1 MYEKRNPFL
10 RILSVARR
18 ECGLLM
24 STPIYIFCMVIFP
37 IVTIVFFTSMMDE
50 GLPQQ
55 MPIGIVDLDNTTTT
69 RSIIRRLDGMQTSRV
84 VGKYA
89 NAAEARQ
96 AMQKNEIYA
105 FLYFPEGTTS
115 ALLSQRQPKVS
126 FYYNSTMLMA
136 GALLFRDMK
145 TVCTLGSAA
154 VGQATMRAKGY
165 TDEQIAT
172 FLQPISID
180 LHMIGN
186 PWANYNI
193 YLSAFMVPGVL
204 LLFVFLIT
212 AYSIGTEMKFHRGKT
227 LMRLSGNDIWVAMLG
242 KMLPQT
248 LIFLII
254 FYGYLIYVYGFLH
267 FPYQGTWYQIAIIGM
282 LAVIASQ
289 SFGMFVFGLV
299 PSLRMS
305 LSVCSLWGVLS
316 FTMCGAAFPLF
327 AMNPMLES
335 VAQLF
340 PLRHY
345 YMFYQICIL
354 NGFPMSDAW
363 VNLLALFIFICLPV
377 FVMRNIRKAMLE
389 YVYIP

>member
-1 MYEKRNPFL
+1 MKRVM
-10 RILSVARR
+10 RILYKN
-18 ECGLLM
+18 
-24 STPIYIFCMVIFP
+24 PIYGFCMVAFP
-37 IVTIVFFTSMMDE
+37 VLVIVFFTSMMDE
-50 GLPQQ
+50 GQPEQLPV
-55 MPIGIVDLDNTTTT
+55 GIVDLDNTSTT
-69 RSIIRRLDGMQTSRV
+69 RALVRRLDAFQNTEV
-84 VGKYA
+84 VAYFSSVP
-89 NAAEARQ
+89 EARRAIQ
-96 AMQKNEIYA
+96 ENRIYA

-115 ALLSQRQPKVS
+115 ALMSQRQPKVS

-154 VGQATMRAKGY
+154 VGQATMRARGY

-172 FLQPISID
+172 FLQPTSID

-212 AYSIGTEMKFHRGKT
+212 AYSIGTEMKFNRSKA

-248 LIFLII
+248 LVFLII
-254 FYGYLIYVYGFLH
+254 FYGYLIYVFGFLH
-267 FPYQGTWYQIAIIGM
+267 FPHQGTWYQIALIGL
-282 LAVIASQ
+282 LAIIASQ
-289 SFGMFVFGLV
+289 SFGMFVFGLA

-335 VAQLF
+335 LAQLF

-345 YMFYQICIL
+345 YMYYQICIF
-354 NGFPMSDAW
+354 NGFPTSDAW

-377 FVMRNIRKAMLE
+377 FVMKNIRKAMLE